1 MGRYRCCW
9 KYFSL
14 TVRSQLTFKVLV
26 DGIIYTDDCIFWL
39 SKVPGQSEAHIVYSS
54 SPLLVPLMHYI
65 EPPTNFHEM
74 VQEMFKWRAK
84 PQYLNEYP
92 VFQKPPPETPI
103 IFENFQ
109 DWHRFK
115 ARYQIATSME
125 STWPTS
131 GMNLRLLMSREK
143 IYCE

>member
-14 TVRSQLTFKVLV
+14 TLRSQLTFKVLV

-54 SPLLVPLMHYI
+54 TSPLLVPLMHYI
-65 EPPTNFHEM
+65 DPPTNFHEM

-84 PQYLNEYP
+84 PHYLNEYP

-115 ARYQIATSME
+115 ARYQNRYKYGIDLDD
-125 STWPTS
+125 
-131 GMNLRLLMSREK
+131 LRNEPPPP
-143 IYCE
+143 YEP